1 MTARVGPSPDISKP
15 ADERPGSCCLRCLTD
30 SDDAKIRVQL
40 KYQSKFANHQFR
52 RVRLSLTDAA
62 PTVPADQKITL
73 GPLHRVGPFA
83 VESASPGYGRKFASQ
98 QSEFKADEVFNHEDR
113 PYRWQHRA
121 DLMEVD
127 VNDLPVITDRASVV
141 VLHQNIK
148 APAPQ
153 KATLL
158 IGSDDGHVVYL
169 GGKQVGILKGPR
181 KLNPLAQEYELNLK
195 KGDND
200 LYVKVVNHDGPSQL
214 TFAFRSPAIDVPEQI
229 VKLLKVPKNER
240 RPEVQSALRKYYR
253 SVFCLHPDWLAL
265 VDQEQGIQK
274 AKEKLLSEV
283 PTTLVW
289 KELDKPREAHMLI
302 RGQYDKPG
310 DRVER
315 ATPAFLPSFPA
326 DAPLDRLGLAQ
337 WLTSPEHPLT
347 ARVAVNRFWQQVFG
361 TALVRTSEDFGS
373 QGEPPSHPELLDWLA
388 VDFRESGWD
397 VKRLLKMLVMSDAY
411 RRSSHVTDAMQQ
423 IDPSNRMLARG
434 PRHRLDAE
442 VLRDQAW
449 RSRCN

>member
-1 MTARVGPSPDISKP
+1 MLPS
-15 ADERPGSCCLRCLTD
+15 LLTD
-30 SDDAKIRVQL
+30 SDDAKLRVQL
-40 KYQSKFANHQFR
+40 KYQSKFASHQFR

-62 PTVPADQKITL
+62 PTVPTDQKITL
-73 GPLHRVGPFA
+73 GPLHSAGPFA

-127 VNDLPVITDRASVV
+127 VNDLPVIADRASVV

-181 KLNPLAQEYELNLK
+181 KLNPLAQEYELDLK

-214 TFAFRSPAIDVPEQI
+214 TFAFRSPAIDVPEQM
-229 VKLLKVPKNER
+229 VKLLKVPANER
-240 RPEVQSALRKYYR
+240 SPEVQSALRKYYR

-265 VDQEQGIQK
+265 VDQEKGIQK
-274 AKEKLLSEV
+274 TKEKLLSEI

-315 ATPAFLPSFPA
+315 ATPAFLPSFPT
-326 DAPLDRLGLAQ
+326 DAPL
-337 WLTSPEHPLT
+337 T
-347 ARVAVNRFWQQVFG
+347 ASAW
-361 TALVRTSEDFGS
+361 
-373 QGEPPSHPELLDWLA
+373 PS
-388 VDFRESGWD
+388 G
-397 VKRLLKMLVMSDAY
+397 
-411 RRSSHVTDAMQQ
+411 
-423 IDPSNRMLARG
+423 
-434 PRHRLDAE
+434 
-442 VLRDQAW
+442 
-449 RSRCN
+449 